1 MFKIGEFSKIAQVP
15 ISLLRYYDKID
26 LFTPVN
32 IDEQTNYRSYSAQQL
47 PELNRI
53 LALKDLGMPLEQIK
67 KFVQDNVSQD
77 ELHTMLLNQQAQVEQ
92 NLREETERLNAVK
105 SRIRQMERT
114 GDLSNLNIVVKSVPK
129 QNYLALRKQC
139 QSFEEAR
146 QLLTEIVSYVPQEL
160 GSSVV
165 GNYMGVNHSEG
176 YDMENLDVQMGVQL
190 KEVLPSEFSLT
201 LASGAELKATKLE
214 ALDSAVTIIRSSTQE
229 AIHESFAEVGSWIE
243 DNNYRLSGP
252 YREVL
257 LELGSS
263 PQEVIFEN
271 QFPVEKLD
279 NA

>member
-15 ISLLRYYDKID
+15 ISLLRYYDKIG
-26 LFTPVN
+26 LFTPIN

-77 ELHTMLLNQQAQVEQ
+77 ELHNMLLAQQAQVEQ

-114 GDLSNLNIVVKSVPK
+114 GDLSNLNIIVKAVPK
-129 QNYLALRKQC
+129 QNYLALRTQC
-139 QSFEEAR
+139 HSFDEAR
-146 QLLTEIVSYVPQEL
+146 HLLTEIVSNVPQEL
-160 GSSVV
+160 GTTVA

-190 KEVLPSEFSLT
+190 KEVLPADYSLI
-201 LASGAELKATKLE
+201 LPSGAELKPTRLE
-214 ALDSAVTIIRSSTQE
+214 AVESAVTVIRNSTQE
-229 AIHESFAEVGSWIE
+229 AIHESFAEIGSWIE

-263 PQEVIFEN
+263 PQNIIFEN
-271 QFPVEKLD
+271 QFPAEKL
-279 NA
+279 NS